1 VVSYS
6 PLSCIV
12 SEISDIL
19 VENRD
24 FLYPPAFD
32 APLGGRGFPSQ
43 YCHSVWYGKTRMV
56 GLPGGKKIEDIFS
69 GVDRK
74 PACDRQTN
82 RHLAAA

>member
-1 VVSYS
+1 
-6 PLSCIV
+6 
-12 SEISDIL
+12 
-19 VENRD
+19 
-24 FLYPPAFD
+24 
-32 APLGGRGFPSQ
+32 
-43 YCHSVWYGKTRMV
+43 MV